1 MTKADTDFAEY
12 VLKVLKD
19 AGLVINRFE
28 RIDPDGFFGYT
39 TYIVESIG
47 EDYNIADL
55 CDLYE
60 LSQKDKK

>member
-19 AGLVINRFE
+19 AGLSVLRFDTLDNHYCYMI
-28 RIDPDGFFGYT
+28 RST
-39 TYIVESIG
+39 G